1 MAAADKIGPWRWDKG
16 AATGSRAGHILPE
29 RAELGL
35 RCGVM
40 LSQGLLCVVA
50 GTPPPAQDPPL
61 PPQQKTARPR
71 SPGSRPWPRQVLGG
85 PWSARGPQG
94 LGFPNLGLP
103 SSGPHSCPCAPPG
116 LSRSAPG
123 NSPLQSP
130 SAWMGIGLSCAP
142 DRATYFLTPLFILL
156 TSKISRRGE
165 NDPKRSEVCRDS

>member
-61 PPQQKTARPR
+61 PPQQKTARPPLPR
-71 SPGSRPWPRQVLGG
+71 VPAVASAGARGAVVCAGSAGPRLPEPGSALIRPSQLPLCTAWTQPFGSWEFAPAESLRVDGHRSVLC
-85 PWSARGPQG
+85 S
-94 LGFPNLGLP
+94 
-103 SSGPHSCPCAPPG
+103 
-116 LSRSAPG
+116 
-123 NSPLQSP
+123 
-130 SAWMGIGLSCAP
+130 
-142 DRATYFLTPLFILL
+142 
-156 TSKISRRGE
+156 
-165 NDPKRSEVCRDS
+165 

>member
-1 MAAADKIGPWRWDKG
+1 MGQRGRHWLEGWSYPARKG
-16 AATGSRAGHILPE
+16 RAGPE
-29 RAELGL
+29 MRRDAI
-35 RCGVM
+35 
-40 LSQGLLCVVA
+40 A
-50 GTPPPAQDPPL
+50 GAFVCRRRDPPPAQDPPL
-61 PPQQKTARPR
+61 PPQQKTAQPC
-71 SPGSRPWPRQVLGG
+71 SPGSRPWPQQVLGG

-103 SSGPHSCPCAPPG
+103 SSGLGLPSSGPHSCPCAPPG
-116 LSRSAPG
+116 LSRLAPG